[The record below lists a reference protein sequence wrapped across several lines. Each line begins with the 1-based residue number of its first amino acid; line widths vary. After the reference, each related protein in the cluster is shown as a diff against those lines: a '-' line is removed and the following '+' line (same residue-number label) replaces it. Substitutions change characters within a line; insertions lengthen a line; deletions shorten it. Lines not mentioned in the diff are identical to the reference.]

1 MSPTPR
7 MLLFALIAGASL
19 APAHA
24 QEFPRQPVRIITANA
39 AGGAADINARRLA
52 ERLNKKWQQ
61 PVIVQNLASAGGSV
75 AAGTVAGATPNGHT
89 LLFAFHPLIA
99 VNPILYAKQPF
110 DADRDFSPVVLLT
123 KTPHVL
129 LVNAGFPAST
139 LAEFITV
146 AKARTGGV
154 NFGSGGAGS
163 SMHLASELLKDTA
176 GIDLRHIPYKGSA
189 PAATALMGNEI
200 QMLFDATTTAI
211 GHIRGGRLR
220 GIAIAALSRAAAL
233 PEIPTFDESGIR
245 GFESA
250 IGHGILVPAKTPP
263 AVVAQ
268 LNQVI
273 NEAIREP
280 EYAKPMTEG
289 GALIIGGTAR
299 DFSTYLDSERAKW
312 SAIIKRQGIRAE

>member
-1 MSPTPR
+1 MQS
-7 MLLFALIAGASL
+7 
-19 APAHA
+19 HA
-24 QEFPRQPVRIITANA
+24 ADFPRQPVRIVTANA

-52 ERLNKKWQQ
+52 ERLNKKWDQ

-75 AAGTVAGATPNGHT
+75 AAVAVATATPNGHT

-99 VNPILYAKQPF
+99 VNPILYAKLPF
-110 DADRDFSPVVLLT
+110 DADRDFAPVVLLT
-123 KTPHVL
+123 NTPHVL
-129 LVNAGFPAST
+129 LVNAGFPAT
-139 LAEFITV
+139 TVAEFVEV
-146 AKARTGGV
+146 AKARPGSL

-163 SMHLASELLKDTA
+163 SMHLAAELLKQTA
-176 GIDLRHIPYKGSA
+176 GIDIRHVPYKGAA

-200 QMLFDATTTAI
+200 QLLFDATTTAT

-220 GIAIAALSRAAAL
+220 GLAIAALVRAATL
-233 PEIPTFDESGIR
+233 PELPTFDESGMR

-250 IGHGILVPAKTPP
+250 IGHGIMVPAKTPS
-263 AVVAQ
+263 ATIEA
-268 LNQVI
+268 LNKAI

-299 DFSTYLDSERAKW
+299 QFREYLDIERRKW
-312 SAIIKRQGIRAE
+312 ADIIKRQGIKAD